1 MLNEADLT
9 ALAITL
15 KLALVST
22 VVVIAGRHAAGL
34 VAGTDTLALSSSS
47 RKRSLRCRWCCRQ
60 RCWASTC

>member
-22 VVVIAGRHAAGL
+22 LILHLTGDAAE
-34 VAGTDTLALSSSS
+34 LATQTE
-47 RKRSLRCRWCCRQ
+47 KK
-60 RCWASTC
+60 